1 MPNQNQPRFCL
12 WTICFVILGG
22 YESLALSTSK
32 CRLRISYS
40 SAVQISSRGPSI
52 LHSTN
57 PLYYQETC
65 EEPVP
70 KQPSVVANRRITA
83 QSPTDSTQAASIS
96 LPVINYICTNQALL
110 LLFASSAAI
119 AVSFFSNNPFEISS
133 LHWNGAQDFH
143 SLFDWQPSFSRVVT
157 GLFASIP
164 VIATGRFIETSDNR
178 DASRVNFATT
188 NMVISL
194 FGRRKS
200 ALEPTASASLQVMVL
215 SALIAV
221 SSGISEEIIFRGYI
235 PTAIF
240 AMTNSLSS
248 ALFGQAVL
256 YASGHLSKDAEP
268 GENML
273 NWSQQLFN
281 GLWYASVYQMSGGDI
296 LPCII
301 SHVLYD
307 MHTLCQ
313 TWTEVNDQM
322 DYTQKSSKNR
332 MEEEE
337 QTAVQRVQR
346 GTGITL
352 NPETVDFA
360 RHFFYAFD
368 NDHAGNLSLSDCQRA
383 VSYAFMNDSTA
394 PDSNVVRDLFEQAKE
409 QRYANGN
416 WEPSDRLDFSEFLHL
431 LVALRSNSR
440 QFSR

>member
-1 MPNQNQPRFCL
+1 MPNQNKSRL
-12 WTICFVILGG
+12 WWTVCFVIIGG

-32 CRLRISYS
+32 CRSRTLYS
-40 SAVQISSRGPSI
+40 SSCQTSTRGSSK
-52 LHSTN
+52 LHSTP
-57 PLYYQETC
+57 PLYYQEGS
-65 EEPVP
+65 EELQAQSTNVG
-70 KQPSVVANRRITA
+70 NTRIA
-83 QSPTDSTQAASIS
+83 SQSPTDSVQPASIS
-96 LPVINYICTNQALL
+96 LPIINYICTNQALL

-119 AVSFFSNNPFEISS
+119 AVSFFSNDPFQLSS
-133 LHWNGAQDFH
+133 LHWNNAQEFH
-143 SLFDWQPSFSRVVT
+143 SLLDLQPSFFRVIT
-157 GLFASIP
+157 GIFATIP
-164 VIATGRFIETSDNR
+164 VIATSRAIETSDNR
-178 DASRVNFATT
+178 DASRVKFATT

-200 ALEPTASASLQVMVL
+200 ELEPTASPSFQVMIL
-215 SALIAV
+215 SALIAI

-235 PTAIF
+235 ATAIF

-256 YASGHLSKDAEP
+256 FAVGHLSKDAEP

-273 NWSQQLFN
+273 NWSFQLFN
-281 GLWYASVYQMSGGDI
+281 GLWYAAVYQMTGGDI

-301 SHVLYD
+301 AHVLCD

-322 DYTQKSSKNR
+322 DYTQKSSMNHLGDD
-332 MEEEE
+332 
-337 QTAVQRVQR
+337 QQNAVERLQR

-352 NPETVDFA
+352 NPETIDFA

-368 NDHAGNLSLSDCQRA
+368 NDHAGSLSLSDCQQA
-383 VSYAFMNDSTA
+383 VSYAFMNDKIA
-394 PDSNVVRDLFEQAKE
+394 PDSDVVCDLFEQAKE
-409 QRYANGN
+409 QRYANGISVG
-416 WEPSDRLDFSEFLHL
+416 PSDRLDFSEFLHL